1 MISKTLFSIK
11 YKIIWV
17 YFLIV
22 GSLITGLTSSPYIAI
37 SRLICSAFLVRW
49 VLGVSKISW
58 AFFVVTIL
66 FIGGIIVI
74 FMYMTRLMSS
84 AKVSWGKL
92 RLLTGML
99 LVFTLVRIKVF
110 FSSLTSRKL
119 WARGAIELRS
129 LSLLA
134 YLILF
139 LLIRLLVVCRL
150 AQKHIGPIKSYLKK

>member
-1 MISKTLFSIK
+1 
-11 YKIIWV
+11 V

-22 GSLITGLTSSPYIAI
+22 GSLITGLTSSPYTAMG
-37 SRLICSAFLVRW
+37 SLIFSAFLVRW
-49 VLGVSKISW
+49 VLGVNKISW

-74 FMYMTRLMSS
+74 FIYITRLISS

-92 RLLTGML
+92 RLIVGIL
-99 LVFTLVRIKVF
+99 LVLILVRIKLF
-110 FSSLTSRKL
+110 FSSLTPAKL

-129 LSLLA
+129 LSLLV